1 MGLAIRKAKKSAL
14 EMAISKFEA
23 NKAVEDAAAEEES
36 KWLAAEADG
45 EGEKLDE
52 GSSAGNLVEIWMLR

>member
-1 MGLAIRKAKKSAL
+1 
-14 EMAISKFEA
+14 MAISKSEA

-52 GSSAGNLVEIWMLR
+52 GALAGYVV